1 MHNYR
6 AYINPTFT
14 SWLSYCDFHHKLS
27 AGRFEVILSV
37 HRFLHDLQLLKRELD
52 YTFWVG
58 FFSDLEKGVLMI
70 SEILTL
76 STQVV
81 VGTDLAQVA
90 DALNLRCLTRCAFEV
105 VTNPVRNWISLIRNF
120 AFFLHLFACNCVKEL
135 TNFQPDILL
144 FKSLRTKSQ
153 M

>member
-1 MHNYR
+1 M
-6 AYINPTFT
+6 
-14 SWLSYCDFHHKLS
+14 
-27 AGRFEVILSV
+27 
-37 HRFLHDLQLLKRELD
+37 
-52 YTFWVG
+52 G

-105 VTNPVRNWISLIRNF
+105 VTNPVR
-120 AFFLHLFACNCVKEL
+120 K
-135 TNFQPDILL
+135 
-144 FKSLRTKSQ
+144 
-153 M
+153 